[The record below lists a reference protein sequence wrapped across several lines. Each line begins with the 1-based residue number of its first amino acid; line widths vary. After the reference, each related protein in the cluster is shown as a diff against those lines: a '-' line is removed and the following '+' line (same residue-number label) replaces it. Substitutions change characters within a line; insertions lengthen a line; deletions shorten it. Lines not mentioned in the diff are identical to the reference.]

1 MDSHKLSLKLF
12 ADNAERLTHD
22 AIVPIFHHWI
32 QEQAFAGHLLIDVAD
47 YAHVPNGPG
56 TLIVAHEANIHFD
69 REDGRPGLFYL
80 RKQPIPGADSFRE
93 RLAAV
98 FRATVFAANKLQ
110 SDPSI
115 AGIKFRTDEIV
126 FRIHDRLLAPNT
138 AETYSAVRGD
148 LQSFLTE
155 LFKGDVTLEHK
166 QDNERLFE
174 VRIRTSG
181 KAGLADL
188 LGRLEGSAA
197 ASMR

>member
-22 AIVPIFHHWI
+22 AFVPIFHHWI
-32 QEQAFAGHLLIDVAD
+32 QEQGIPGHLLIDVAD

-56 TLIVAHEANIHFD
+56 TLVVAHEANIHFD
-69 REDGRPGLFYL
+69 REEGRPGLFYQ
-80 RKQPIPGADSFRE
+80 RKQPIQGAESFRE

-98 FRATVFAANKLQ
+98 FRAAVFAANKLQ

-126 FRIHDRLLAPNT
+126 LRIHDRLLAPNT
-138 AETYSAVRGD
+138 TETFDAVRGE
-148 LQSFLTE
+148 LQSFVTE

-166 QDNERLFE
+166 QGSERLFE
-174 VRIRTSG
+174 VRIRSNG
-181 KAGLADL
+181 KASLADL
-188 LGRLEGSAA
+188 LGRLESLAPAGAK
-197 ASMR
+197 